1 MARESVERSRNSKE
15 HDESSGTDAAK
26 KPFKRNDT
34 HKELTASKAP
44 SSDVTPI
51 KEDVGA
57 KSDDDPPLE
66 LYDSDSY
73 SDHGDTAN
81 SEANGVA
88 TPDKKEMKRGFF
100 KLKNLIRLGA
110 GKSKSPNRI
119 VRSRSPDKKK
129 NGGHR
134 HRPPSF
140 APSTSSVPS
149 SPIVLK

>member
-44 SSDVTPI
+44 SSNVTPI

-57 KSDDDPPLE
+57 KSDDDP
-66 LYDSDSY
+66 
-73 SDHGDTAN
+73 
-81 SEANGVA
+81 NGVA